1 MNELLSN
8 PKRYSLAEEIAN
20 SITHGLGVLLSIV
33 GLVVL
38 VYLAATRGD
47 VWHIVS
53 SSIFGATLILLYLS
67 STLYHSITAP
77 RAKEVL
83 RLLDHVAIY
92 LLIAGTYTPFLLVNL
107 RGPWGWSVFA
117 LVWGIA
123 LTGIILKISPLG
135 QKRGLSLT
143 LYLVLGWI
151 ILIAIKPLLIFLDPA
166 GIRLLVAGGLA
177 YTGGV
182 IFYGWKSL
190 PYNHAIWHLFV
201 LAGSCFHFFAVLFYV
216 IPRSAT

>member
-1 MNELLSN
+1 MNELASN

-20 SITHGLGVLLSIV
+20 SITHGIGALLSIV

-38 VYLAATRGD
+38 VHLAATHGD

-67 STLYHSITAP
+67 STLYHSITAV
-77 RAKEVL
+77 RAKVVL

-123 LTGIILKISPLG
+123 LTGIILKVSPLG
-135 QKRGLSLT
+135 QKRGLSLS

-151 ILIAIKPLLIFLDPA
+151 ILIAIKPLLILLDPA
-166 GIRLLVAGGLA
+166 GIRLLVAGGMA

-182 IFYGWKSL
+182 IFYGWKRL

-216 IPRSAT
+216 IPRSAA